1 MSIFEKA
8 LYPKYMEQQQ
18 RRKHMKN
25 TSYVR
30 GKESDRTQTSRQ
42 TRTLVET
49 ALLIAITLIMGLTPL
64 GTIRTPFLSVSLV
77 TVPVAIAG
85 MMVGP
90 TCSLICGTVF
100 GITSFINALT
110 GTSGLLSTLFTI
122 NPFGVFVTAVIAR
135 MLMGVLCGLIF
146 KGLHRIHGLRTASY
160 YIGAV
165 SAPILNTVFFMSS
178 LILFFYHT
186 DYIQGM
192 VKQFGVTNPF
202 AFVLALVGVQGLIEA
217 VACLAIAGTIGLVL
231 AKALQRN

>member
-1 MSIFEKA
+1 
-8 LYPKYMEQQQ
+8 MEQQQ

-25 TSYVR
+25 TSYAR
-30 GKESDRTQTSRQ
+30 TKESDRMQTSRN
-42 TRTLVET
+42 TRTLVEN

-85 MMVGP
+85 MMVGS
-90 TCSLICGTVF
+90 TGSLICGTVF

-122 NPFGVFVTAVIAR
+122 NPFGVFVTAVVAR
-135 MLMGVLCGLIF
+135 MLMGLLSGLIF
-146 KGLHRIHGLRTASY
+146 RGLHAIRPLKTASY

-165 SAPILNTVFFMSS
+165 SAPVLNTVFFMGS
-178 LILFFYHT
+178 LVLFFYHT
-186 DYIQGM
+186 DYIQGL
-192 VKQFGVTNPF
+192 VQKLGVANPF
-202 AFVLALVGVQGLIEA
+202 AFIIALVGVQGLIEA
-217 VACLAIAGTIGLVL
+217 VVCLLIAGTVGLIL